1 MREKNDLGA
10 QGSGSLH
17 KNMKK
22 RESEGKRGN
31 AARTE
36 TSGGR
41 RSDREGTG
49 TTGGQYSDAA
59 GIRTSGGRC
68 SGAAET
74 GTPGGRRSDGA
85 GIGMSEGRHSE
96 VLVCPVQKKCG
107 GCQFQGIPYA
117 QQLKIKQ
124 RQVEKLLKPFGKVN
138 PIIGMENPYYYRNKV
153 HAVFGRTRNGEVIS
167 GTYQENTHK
176 IIPVEQC
183 LIEDQKSAEIIRS
196 IRGLLK
202 SFKIRTYD
210 EDTGYGLLR
219 HVLVRRGFQSGQIM
233 VVLVLASPILPS
245 KNNFVAAL
253 RRLHPDITT
262 IILNVND
269 KKTSMVLGEKEKVLY
284 GPGYI
289 EDALLGKTFRISAK
303 SFYQVNPVQTEVLYR
318 TAIDYAHLTGKE
330 RVLDAYCGIGT
341 IGLIAAAEAKE
352 VIGVELNCDAVR
364 DARINAKRN
373 AVTNA
378 QFYNADAGK
387 FMTDLA
393 EQNVSV
399 DVVFMDP
406 PRAGSDEAFLSSVVK
421 LKPKRV
427 VYISCNPETLARD
440 LKYLTGNGYR
450 VEQMQPTDMF
460 CFTEHVE
467 TVCLLSGKDK

>member
-41 RSDREGTG
+41 RSDGAGTG
-49 TTGGQYSDAA
+49 IT
-59 GIRTSGGRC
+59 GGRC
-68 SGAAET
+68 SDAAE
-74 GTPGGRRSDGA
+74 SE
-85 GIGMSEGRHSE
+85 MSEGRHSDMPM
-96 VLVCPVQKKCG
+96 CPVQKKCG

-219 HVLVRRGFQSGQIM
+219 HVLVRRGFQSRADHGRSGACKSDPSVQKQFCGGAAQ
-233 VVLVLASPILPS
+233 ASS
-245 KNNFVAAL
+245 
-253 RRLHPDITT
+253 RYHHH
-262 IILNVND
+262 
-269 KKTSMVLGEKEKVLY
+269 
-284 GPGYI
+284 
-289 EDALLGKTFRISAK
+289 
-303 SFYQVNPVQTEVLYR
+303 
-318 TAIDYAHLTGKE
+318 HLK
-330 RVLDAYCGIGT
+330 C
-341 IGLIAAAEAKE
+341 K
-352 VIGVELNCDAVR
+352 
-364 DARINAKRN
+364 
-373 AVTNA
+373 
-378 QFYNADAGK
+378 
-387 FMTDLA
+387 
-393 EQNVSV
+393 
-399 DVVFMDP
+399 
-406 PRAGSDEAFLSSVVK
+406 
-421 LKPKRV
+421 
-427 VYISCNPETLARD
+427 
-440 LKYLTGNGYR
+440 
-450 VEQMQPTDMF
+450 
-460 CFTEHVE
+460 
-467 TVCLLSGKDK
+467 

>member
-1 MREKNDLGA
+1 MREKNDLDS

-17 KNMKK
+17 KSMKK
-22 RESEGKRGN
+22 QQSGGKRGN
-31 AARTE
+31 AAR
-36 TSGGR
+36 
-41 RSDREGTG
+41 
-49 TTGGQYSDAA
+49 
-59 GIRTSGGRC
+59 
-68 SGAAET
+68 T

-85 GIGMSEGRHSE
+85 GTGTSGGRRSDGAGTGTPGGRRSDTAGLRMSEGRHSDM
-96 VLVCPVQKKCG
+96 LMCPVQKKGG

-138 PIIGMENPYYYRNKV
+138 PVIGMENPYYYRNKV

-202 SFKIRTYD
+202 SFKIKTYD

-219 HVLVRRGFQSGQIM
+219 HVLVRRGFQSEQIM

-253 RRLHPDITT
+253 RRLHPAITT

-289 EDALLGKTFRISAK
+289 EDTLLGKTFRISAK
-303 SFYQVNPVQTEVLYR
+303 SFYQVNPVQTEILYR

-378 QFYNADAGK
+378 QFYNADAGQ

-406 PRAGSDEAFLSSVVK
+406 PRAGSDEAFLSSIIK

-440 LKYLTGNGYR
+440 LKYLTGKGYR

-460 CFTEHVE
+460 CFTGHVE
-467 TVCLLSGKDK
+467 MVCLMSRKEK